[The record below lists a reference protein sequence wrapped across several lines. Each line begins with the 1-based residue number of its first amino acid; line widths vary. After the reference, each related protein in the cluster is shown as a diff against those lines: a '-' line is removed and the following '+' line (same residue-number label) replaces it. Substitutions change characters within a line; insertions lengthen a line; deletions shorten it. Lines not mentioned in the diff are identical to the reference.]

1 MSFQSRKPAVVKAT
15 FSSSRSSK
23 QQEVIVSPELLQL
36 RDECLAEL
44 VELRTQVAN
53 HNGLTN
59 PETIVGINVL
69 HGFSDS
75 MPANIEEMMSTV
87 GVTANWFE
95 MWGDDFLQVFN
106 FFSNLFVFIHSILFY
121 SFNIHTL
128 QKLSVLQDNIW
139 YFSLAYGLYAF
150 LCFFRYIANKNVIL
164 ISLRF
169 IFFLAILISM
179 WS

>member
-1 MSFQSRKPAVVKAT
+1 M
-15 FSSSRSSK
+15 
-23 QQEVIVSPELLQL
+23 IVSPELLQL

-95 MWGDDFLQVFN
+95 MWGDDFLQVFIVFN
-106 FFSNLFVFIHSILFY
+106 FFPISL
-121 SFNIHTL
+121 
-128 QKLSVLQDNIW
+128 
-139 YFSLAYGLYAF
+139 YFSGT
-150 LCFFRYIANKNVIL
+150 
-164 ISLRF
+164 
-169 IFFLAILISM
+169 
-179 WS
+179 

>member
-15 FSSSRSSK
+15 SSSSRSSK

-95 MWGDDFLQVFN
+95 MWGDDFL
-106 FFSNLFVFIHSILFY
+106 
-121 SFNIHTL
+121 
-128 QKLSVLQDNIW
+128 
-139 YFSLAYGLYAF
+139 
-150 LCFFRYIANKNVIL
+150 
-164 ISLRF
+164 
-169 IFFLAILISM
+169 
-179 WS
+179 

>member
-1 MSFQSRKPAVVKAT
+1 M
-15 FSSSRSSK
+15 
-23 QQEVIVSPELLQL
+23 IVSPELLQL

-95 MWGDDFLQVFN
+95 MWGDDFLQVFIIFN
-106 FFSNLFVFIHSILFY
+106 FFPNSLYLFIQYYFIHSIFTPCK
-121 SFNIHTL
+121 NC
-128 QKLSVLQDNIW
+128 LSYRTTFDI
-139 YFSLAYGLYAF
+139 FHSLM
-150 LCFFRYIANKNVIL
+150 V
-164 ISLRF
+164 
-169 IFFLAILISM
+169 
-179 WS
+179 